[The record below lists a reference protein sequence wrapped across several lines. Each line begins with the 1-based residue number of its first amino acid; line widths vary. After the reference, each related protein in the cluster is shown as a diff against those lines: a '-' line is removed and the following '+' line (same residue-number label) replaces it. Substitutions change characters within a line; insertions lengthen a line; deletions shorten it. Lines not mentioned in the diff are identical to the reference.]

1 MEILYLILMKIKLK
15 LSEISSQITKFKS
28 RFNWFSSNWHF
39 INTQLS
45 ALPFPII
52 SNHSN
57 KTSIFIFQVSFLDC
71 CLFHARHRQRLM
83 RLDFL
88 MEKCLLMYRYGTRNS
103 HIVFD
108 YTKFLLWIVVNDAD
122 DFDELNLMWQL
133 TLFPLVIFYSISL
146 SFFILSDSSWSFVEL
161 SRPRLTITWLYM
173 SITRHLMVTVIEES
187 EKMTDG
193 DSVREWEMSFIN
205 DSAVFI
211 QRRKV
216 VATFD

>member
-1 MEILYLILMKIKLK
+1 MALEVLILFSITRKI
-15 LSEISSQITKFKS
+15 
-28 RFNWFSSNWHF
+28 
-39 INTQLS
+39 
-45 ALPFPII
+45 
-52 SNHSN
+52 
-57 KTSIFIFQVSFLDC
+57 
-71 CLFHARHRQRLM
+71 
-83 RLDFL
+83 
-88 MEKCLLMYRYGTRNS
+88 
-103 HIVFD
+103 
-108 YTKFLLWIVVNDAD
+108 LLWIVVNDAD

-161 SRPRLTITWLYM
+161 SRPRLTITWLHM
-173 SITRHLMVTVIEES
+173 SITRHLIVTVIEEF
-187 EKMTDG
+187 EEMTDD